1 MIKDNSWFLL
11 EKKASFLSGNFFPNC
26 LTLFIFHFLT
36 EHTFLLALPRNRQ
49 VSMMCL
55 QLRESTPVST
65 KNVGEKS
72 RYYPLTINK
81 KVTRLIQ
88 SQRPEE
94 HTPTS
99 ANWAGIDAG
108 SVLERTSHF
117 DQEVF
122 FCFANWHWR
131 NRRRT
136 RRRRRRSSVWR
147 RCLHRVTQNVLLCK
161 IALSVFVASI
171 NLVFFWTSQ
180 GRSGESN
187 SCQHCQWTG
196 GWIVPSGPL
205 QGGFSRAFGLNAAVT
220 EPCQKRGGKK
230 WF

>member
-1 MIKDNSWFLL
+1 
-11 EKKASFLSGNFFPNC
+11 
-26 LTLFIFHFLT
+26 
-36 EHTFLLALPRNRQ
+36 
-49 VSMMCL
+49 MMCL

-99 ANWAGIDAG
+99 ANRAGIDAG

-122 FCFANWHWR
+122 FCFAHWHFEGGR
-131 NRRRT
+131 NRMRK
-136 RRRRRRSSVWR
+136 RRRRRLRRSSVWR

-205 QGGFSRAFGLNAAVT
+205 HGGFSRAFGLNAAVT
-220 EPCQKRGGKK
+220 EPWHRRGGGKK
-230 WF
+230 WS

>member
-1 MIKDNSWFLL
+1 
-11 EKKASFLSGNFFPNC
+11 
-26 LTLFIFHFLT
+26 
-36 EHTFLLALPRNRQ
+36 
-49 VSMMCL
+49 MCL

-81 KVTRLIQ
+81 KVTRPIQ
-88 SQRPEE
+88 SQLPEE

-108 SVLERTSHF
+108 SVLERTCHF

-122 FCFANWHWR
+122 FCFAHWHYEGGR
-131 NRRRT
+131 NRER

-220 EPCQKRGGKK
+220 EPWQRRWGKK
-230 WF
+230 MVLAGFVLLQNEFKTSRIFFTRRRAWLQFLPGLETIKHFVHM